1 MIFSTARCSRDGSV
15 LRWVQTNSSNLT
27 YMFEFSKLFYPG
39 TQNYRFFFFLLE
51 PFPLEMVY
59 IQWGKV
65 LHPIWS
71 RISIGME
78 WRGLLAKDGKE
89 KKHLRMNVII
99 AARACDISKE
109 QCPSLFTGKD
119 QGEGGD
125 GTTNDHSTTEP
136 FLQWRVLPPTHLTH
150 LTHLIQ
156 PSSNP
161 PHLACSWT
169 KITTIIREGMP
180 DH

>member
-1 MIFSTARCSRDGSV
+1 M
-15 LRWVQTNSSNLT
+15 
-27 YMFEFSKLFYPG
+27 
-39 TQNYRFFFFLLE
+39 
-51 PFPLEMVY
+51 
-59 IQWGKV
+59 

-136 FLQWRVLPPTHLTH
+136 FLHQRVLPPPSIPHHHTPTPRLLLPLLSPSTWSPTSHGLLSAVHFDVSETN
-150 LTHLIQ
+150 LLISLFIHC
-156 PSSNP
+156 PWAVN
-161 PHLACSWT
+161 
-169 KITTIIREGMP
+169 KEGY
-180 DH
+180 